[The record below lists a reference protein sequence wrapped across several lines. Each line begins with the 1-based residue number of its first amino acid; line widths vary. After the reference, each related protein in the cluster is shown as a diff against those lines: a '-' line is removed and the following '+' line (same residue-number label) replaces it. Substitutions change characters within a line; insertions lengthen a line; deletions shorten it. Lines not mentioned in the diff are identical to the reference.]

1 MTPMGKRRAWWALAV
16 VVVLVASAGAATAA
30 SARSTA
36 PPAWVVKAKAQLA
49 KLTVRPAAPMTGYDR
64 DKFGEPWEDVDHNG
78 CDTRN
83 DILKR
88 DLKKIVFK
96 AGSSCLIQ
104 TGVLAD
110 PYTGK
115 FINFVRGVK
124 TSTAVQIDHV
134 VALGDT
140 WRTGA
145 AKWTD
150 AKRLRYANDPV
161 VLLAVDGPQNESK
174 GDDDASEWL
183 PPRKAYDCRYVAKQI
198 TIKTKYVLWVTPN
211 ERSAMSDVLKTC
223 T

>member
-1 MTPMGKRRAWWALAV
+1 MKTPTRVLAVALAAIAI
-16 VVVLVASAGAATAA
+16 VALPAAATAQA
-30 SARSTA
+30 AA
-36 PPAWVVKAKAQLA
+36 PPAWVTTAKAQLA
-49 KLTVRPAAPMTGYDR
+49 KLTVKPAAPMTGYDR
-64 DKFGEPWEDVDHNG
+64 DKFGDPWEDVDHNG

-88 DLKKIVFK
+88 DLIKEVFK
-96 AGSSCLIQ
+96 AGSSCLIA
-104 TGVLAD
+104 TGTLND

-115 FINFVRGVK
+115 VIHFVRGVK

-134 VALGDT
+134 VALGDA

-198 TIKTKYVLWVTPN
+198 TIKTKYVLWVTAA
-211 ERSAMSDVLKTC
+211 ERAAMAGTLKTC
-223 T
+223 S

>member
-1 MTPMGKRRAWWALAV
+1 
-16 VVVLVASAGAATAA
+16 
-30 SARSTA
+30 
-36 PPAWVVKAKAQLA
+36 
-49 KLTVRPAAPMTGYDR
+49 MTGYSR
-64 DKFGEPWEDVDHNG
+64 DKFGEPWADVDHNG

-96 AGSSCLIQ
+96 AGSSCLVQ

-115 FINFVRGVK
+115 IINFVRGVK

-134 VALGDT
+134 VALGDA

-161 VLLAVDGPQNESK
+161 VLLAVDGPPNEAK
-174 GDDDASEWL
+174 GDDDASQWL

-198 TIKTKYVLWVTPN
+198 TIKTKYVLWVTAA
-211 ERSAMSDVLKTC
+211 ERSAMATTLKTC
-223 T
+223 S

>member
-1 MTPMGKRRAWWALAV
+1 MMTARRTAT
-16 VVVLVASAGAATAA
+16 LVIAAIVIAGAPISAA
-30 SARSTA
+30 ARIAA
-36 PPAWVVKAKAQLA
+36 PPAWVTKAKAQLV
-49 KLTVRPAAPMTGYDR
+49 KLSVKSRGADDRLLDR
-64 DKFGEPWEDVDHNG
+64 DKFGDPWEDVDHNG

-88 DLKKIVFK
+88 DLRKIVFK

-115 FINFVRGVK
+115 IINFVRGVK

-134 VALGDT
+134 VALGDA

-150 AKRLRYANDPV
+150 GKRLRYANDPV
-161 VLLAVDGPQNESK
+161 VLLAVDGPQNEAK

-198 TIKTKYVLWVTPN
+198 TIKTKYVLWMTAA
-211 ERSAMSDVLKTC
+211 ERSAMSGVLKTC
-223 T
+223 A

>member
-1 MTPMGKRRAWWALAV
+1 
-16 VVVLVASAGAATAA
+16 
-30 SARSTA
+30 
-36 PPAWVVKAKAQLA
+36 
-49 KLTVRPAAPMTGYDR
+49 MTGYSR
-64 DKFGEPWEDVDHNG
+64 AKFGPAWEDVDHNG

-88 DLKKIVFK
+88 DLRKIVFK

-115 FINFVRGVK
+115 IINFVRGVK

-134 VALGDT
+134 VALADA

-145 AKWTD
+145 ATWIA

-161 VLLAVDGPQNESK
+161 VLLAVDGPQNEAK
-174 GDDDASEWL
+174 GDDDASQWL

-198 TIKTKYVLWVTPN
+198 TIKTKYILWVTPA
-211 ERSAMSDVLKTC
+211 ERTAMSGVLETC

>member
-1 MTPMGKRRAWWALAV
+1 
-16 VVVLVASAGAATAA
+16 
-30 SARSTA
+30 
-36 PPAWVVKAKAQLA
+36 
-49 KLTVRPAAPMTGYDR
+49 MTGYDR
-64 DKFGEPWEDVDHNG
+64 DKFGPPWEDVDGNG

-88 DLKKIVFK
+88 DLKR
-96 AGSSCLIQ
+96 CLQGRLELPVQ
-104 TGVLAD
+104 TGTLND

-115 FINFVRGVK
+115 IINFVRGVK

-134 VALGDT
+134 VALGDA

-145 AKWTD
+145 AKWTA

-174 GDDDASEWL
+174 GDDDASQWL

-198 TIKTKYVLWVTPN
+198 TIKTKYVLWVTAA
-211 ERSAMSDVLKTC
+211 ERSAMATTLKTC
-223 T
+223 S

>member
-1 MTPMGKRRAWWALAV
+1 LKTSTAVQIDHVVELGDAWRTGAASWTAAKRLRYANDP
-16 VVVLVASAGAATAA
+16 VVL
-30 SARSTA
+30 
-36 PPAWVVKAKAQLA
+36 
-49 KLTVRPAAPMTGYDR
+49 
-64 DKFGEPWEDVDHNG
+64 
-78 CDTRN
+78 
-83 DILKR
+83 
-88 DLKKIVFK
+88 
-96 AGSSCLIQ
+96 
-104 TGVLAD
+104 LAD

-115 FINFVRGVK
+115 VIHFVRGVK

-134 VALGDT
+134 VALGNA

-198 TIKTKYVLWVTPN
+198 TIKTK
-211 ERSAMSDVLKTC
+211 
-223 T
+223 